1 MDLPARVIIF
11 CPTLE
16 LKNKPGRLMAVSPHG
31 YYEIWLDFSDR
42 NHTVMLPISGTAL
55 VFADANS
62 SAEAIPGIERLGM

>member
-1 MDLPARVIIF
+1 
-11 CPTLE
+11 
-16 LKNKPGRLMAVSPHG
+16 MAVSPNG